1 MNEVGARGPPLDGLP
16 SVRKRRLKSSKVAR
30 LHTAVLSTDVQ
41 TTTYRRRA
49 ARRSRAKLL
58 HIATGPDGRTLSQ
71 PQARRRAAPR
81 APTPPR
87 PVRSPRSSA
96 ALRQQRPRRAGA
108 TLAAPARHESP
119 LATRGAP
126 RQRGHRLLPR
136 RLPARRLAARRR
148 QALEDGLDVLLR
160 RAAQPRNTLATTT
173 RAWARPT
180 AASSWPGRSRRW
192 KPQPQPAHALP
203 AAAAHG
209 GSSDWSCC
217 SSAARPKEPSSMAGQ
232 GVWLACPT
240 SLARADRTAPAA
252 PPCLAAPC
260 LARRAVRLGAP
271 PSLAR
276 GAPAGPAGPAR
287 GGPAGAPPRLVGHIR
302 TLATYVHSLP
312 SSSPPAGKS

>member
-1 MNEVGARGPPLDGLP
+1 MCRERSRCTRATSRWSSFSAKTKVEVFKGREASHCCAVYR
-16 SVRKRRLKSSKVAR
+16 RKAL
-30 LHTAVLSTDVQ
+30 Q

-96 ALRQQRPRRAGA
+96 ALRQQRPSRAGA

-192 KPQPQPAHALP
+192 KPQPQDQ
-203 AAAAHG
+203 
-209 GSSDWSCC
+209 SSVVKQVGVLRNSI
-217 SSAARPKEPSSMAGQ
+217 SLLQ
-232 GVWLACPT
+232 GVT
-240 SLARADRTAPAA
+240 MNT
-252 PPCLAAPC
+252 
-260 LARRAVRLGAP
+260 
-271 PSLAR
+271 
-276 GAPAGPAGPAR
+276 
-287 GGPAGAPPRLVGHIR
+287 
-302 TLATYVHSLP
+302 
-312 SSSPPAGKS
+312 